1 MQIMTTMMKLN
12 NMFLVASAMFI
23 GAVATSCTD
32 DNDWGVDSSFD
43 RLFGTNADKISVE
56 TDEATPT
63 QAKVSFSAVPE
74 ATSYTIEVSKDS
86 LYDEVAMGGAN
97 AIVYKAETNETN
109 SSTTFVCTLKG
120 LEGDTRYYLRIKSM
134 ADGKNESKWVYYK
147 DGDSFKTK
155 AEQIFT
161 GVTDDDRDDS
171 SIRLKWTAGEDVTH
185 LLKIQE
191 ADTTQIALGSEA
203 IANGEYTVT
212 GLSPLTSYT
221 FIIYNGTTKRGSL
234 TASTTAAMPAA
245 NYKYTLAAD
254 VTQLTQELLDQIAE
268 NAKAASG
275 STTNYSATIGIKGGQ
290 TVELSSIDA
299 TTGELA
305 ALTIPDGMSV
315 TFFGLPGTKPTLTMK
330 KALGIDGSHAFI
342 AFNNVKVTDN
352 GSNYF
357 INQSN
362 ECTVQDI
369 TVEDCEMSGFKNAF
383 FRLQSSAVKEIG
395 TLTLTNSTFDN
406 MCSGYSFVHVDAS
419 SGKGVVK
426 NIAME
431 NCTFSNI
438 AATGNGK
445 MFVYSKQT
453 NMDSLTIN
461 YCTFYNI
468 TSNGN
473 YFIDFGD
480 ANHGATTFEISNV
493 LFGKTGDEAK
503 NKNLRSSVAPTIW
516 DAYSTTDFFKV
527 IKNVTDLEVSSAEL
541 FADPANGDFTVK
553 LDEYKKFGDQRWN
566 VAE

>member
-1 MQIMTTMMKLN
+1 
-12 NMFLVASAMFI
+12 MFRVACAIFL

-32 DNDWGVDSSFD
+32 DNDWSVDSAFD
-43 RLFGTNADKISVE
+43 RLFGTTADKISVE
-56 TDEATPT
+56 TEEATPT
-63 QAKVSFSAVPE
+63 QAKVTFSAVPD
-74 ATSYTIEVSKDS
+74 ATYYIIEVSKDS
-86 LYDEVAMGGAN
+86 LYDDVAMGGTN
-97 AIVYKAETNETN
+97 AIVYKAETNEGT
-109 SSTTFVCTLKG
+109 SSTTFISTLTG

-171 SIRLKWTAGEDVTH
+171 SIRLKWTAGEAVTH
-185 LLKIQE
+185 ILQVQE
-191 ADTTQIALGSEA
+191 SDTTQINLSSEA
-203 IANGEYTVT
+203 ITNGEYTVT

-221 FIIYNGTTKRGSL
+221 FIIYNGTTKRGTV

-245 NYKYTLAAD
+245 DYKYTLGAD
-254 VTQLTQELLDQIAE
+254 VTQLTQDILDQIAE
-268 NAKAASG
+268 SAKAASG
-275 STTNYSATIGIKGGQ
+275 SSTSYSATIAIKGGQ

-299 TTGELA
+299 STGDVSTLV
-305 ALTIPDGMSV
+305 IPDGMSV
-315 TFFGLPGTKPTLTMK
+315 TFFGLPGAKPTLTMK
-330 KALGIDGSHAFI
+330 KSLGIDGSHAFI

-357 INQSN
+357 VNQSAA
-362 ECTVQDI
+362 CTVQDF

-383 FRLQSSAVKEIG
+383 FRLQGSAVKEIG
-395 TLTLTNSTFDN
+395 TLTLTNSTFDS

-438 AATGNGK
+438 AASNGK
-445 MFVYSKQT
+445 MFVYSKLT
-453 NMDSLTIN
+453 NMESLTIN

-473 YFIDFGD
+473 YFVDFGD
-480 ANHGATTFEISNV
+480 ADHGATKFEISNS
-493 LFGKTGDEAK
+493 LFGKTGDEAT
-503 NKNLRSSVAPTIW
+503 NKNIRSSVTPTVW
-516 DAYSTTDFFKV
+516 DVYTATDFYKK
-527 IKNVTDLEVSSAEL
+527 IKEATALEVSSADL

-553 LDEYKKFGDQRWN
+553 LDDYKKFGDQRWN
-566 VAE
+566 IAE